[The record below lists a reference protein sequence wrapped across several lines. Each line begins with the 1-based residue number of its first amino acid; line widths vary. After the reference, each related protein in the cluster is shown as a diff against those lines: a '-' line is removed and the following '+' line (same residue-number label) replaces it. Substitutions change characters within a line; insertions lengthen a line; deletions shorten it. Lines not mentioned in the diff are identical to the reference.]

1 MSVSTT
7 SQAARNP
14 LLAGLRLP
22 MLPLWVAAATVLSGV
37 TGLPAA
43 SANGGCIPNDMA
55 NLVPRKARANDM
67 VCVPSN
73 IAQTVQD
80 ENNAAAKGVGYVPGG
95 AYGPKT
101 CTSGLVWREAF
112 DGDAVCVSP
121 QRRQQTWQE
130 NADAGVGNTGGLKPE
145 AGFNPG
151 GAPAAKGSGGPDA
164 ALLAAVNDA
173 RLNPGKYPP
182 HPTDKQGNKWDTSGA
197 FMNPCPKPF
206 ADSGALDNT
215 AATHNGFIATMDAS
229 AVDNYPNM
237 HKTASGG
244 LTTDQGGPIT
254 QAGYS
259 NTGEI
264 VADGFPSEAAALQFW
279 MQDDGGANN
288 WGHRNKILACAA
300 NPGGNPTVLT
310 DAGAAHFVGGPRG
323 HYWTVDMGS
332 H

>member
-1 MSVSTT
+1 MSQSAT
-7 SQAARNP
+7 RNVRLP
-14 LLAGLRLP
+14 LL
-22 MLPLWVAAATVLSGV
+22 PLCAAALTVFGGVTVL
-37 TGLPAA
+37 PPA
-43 SANGGCIPNDMA
+43 SADGGCIPNNMA
-55 NLVPRKARANDM
+55 GLVPRNARSGDN
-67 VCVPSN
+67 VCVPKQ
-73 IAQTVQD
+73 IADTVQQ
-80 ENNAAAKGVGYVPGG
+80 ENAAAAKGTGYVPGGG

-173 RLNPGKYPP
+173 RVNPGKYPP
-182 HPTDKQGNKWDTSGA
+182 DTKDPNTGQSWDTSGA
-197 FMNPCPKPF
+197 TMTACPKPF

-215 AATHNGFIATMDAS
+215 AATHNGFIATMDGS
-229 AVDNYPNM
+229 AVNNWPNM

-244 LTTDQGGPIT
+244 LTYDQGGPIT

-264 VADGFPSEAAALQFW
+264 VAIGQSSEAAALKFW
-279 MQDDGGANN
+279 MQDDGGQNK
-288 WGHRNKILACAA
+288 WDHRNMILNCS
-300 NPGGNPTVLT
+300 LT
-310 DAGAAHFVGGPRG
+310 DAGAAHFTGGPLAN
-323 HYWTVDMGS
+323 YWTVDLGS

>member
-7 SQAARNP
+7 SRATRSLRP
-14 LLAGLRLP
+14 AGLRLP
-22 MLPLWVAAATVLSGV
+22 ALQLWVAAVTVLGGV
-37 TGLPAA
+37 TVLPTA
-43 SANGGCIPNDMA
+43 SADGGCIPNDMA
-55 NLVPRKARANDM
+55 NLVPRKARASDN
-67 VCVPSN
+67 VCVPKN

-80 ENNAAAKGVGYVPGG
+80 ENNAAAKGVGYVPGGG

-182 HPTDKQGNKWDTSGA
+182 HTKDPNTGQAWDTSGA
-197 FMNPCPKPF
+197 STKACTKAF

-215 AATHNGFIATMDAS
+215 AATHNGFIATMDKDTLKQDHN
-229 AVDNYPNM
+229 V
-237 HKTASGG
+237 HRTASGG
-244 LTTDQGGPIT
+244 LAYDPGGPIT
-254 QAGYS
+254 QAGYAT
-259 NTGEI
+259 TGEI
-264 VADGFPSEAAALQFW
+264 VATGQSSEAGALQFW
-279 MQDDGGANN
+279 MQDDGGANA
-288 WGHRNKILACAA
+288 WGHRNLILNC
-300 NPGGNPTVLT
+300 GLT
-310 DAGAAHFVGGPRG
+310 DAGAAHFVGGPWG
-323 HYWTVDMGS
+323 DYWTVDMGS

>member
-7 SQAARNP
+7 PQAARNP

-55 NLVPRKARANDM
+55 NLVPRKARPGDM
-67 VCVPSN
+67 VCVPSA

-80 ENNAAAKGVGYVPGG
+80 ENNAAAKGVGYVPGGG

-121 QRRQQTWQE
+121 RRRQQTWQE

-151 GAPAAKGSGGPDA
+151 GAKAAPGSGGPDA

-173 RLNPGKYPP
+173 RVNPGKYLP
-182 HPTDKQGNKWDTSGA
+182 HPTDKDGTKWDTSGA
-197 FMNPCPKPF
+197 LTKPCPKPF

-215 AATHNGFIATMDAS
+215 AATHNGFIANMDAS
-229 AVDNYPNM
+229 TVDNFPNM

-264 VADGFPSEAAALQFW
+264 VADGFPSEAAAVQFW
-279 MQDDGGANN
+279 MQDDGGKNN
-288 WGHRNKILACAA
+288 WGHRNLILNC
-300 NPGGNPTVLT
+300 GLT
-310 DAGAAHFVGGPRG
+310 DAGAAHFAGGPRG